1 MITGIVYGIY
11 KIGSDE
17 CIYVGSAWDL
27 KSRTYVHRA
36 DSKRH
41 AHKKQKLLYSHI
53 NNSGGFDEFEFQVL
67 GTRMYKD
74 KSTKSMRL
82 RTWFEEG
89 YRRQLNPPFNK
100 NRCAQTEEQ
109 RKLRECRST
118 QQYYR
123 KNRQRIRATQNEKI
137 TCECG
142 AVLSRSNLAPHR
154 KTKKHARLMQSLES
168 DYERLAA

>member
-27 KSRTYVHRA
+27 KSRIYVHRA

-41 AHKKQKLLYSHI
+41 LHKKLYSHI
-53 NNSGGFDEFEFQVL
+53 KHSGGFGEFEFRVL
-67 GTRMYKD
+67 GERMYKD

-89 YRRQLNPPFNK
+89 YRRQLTPPFNK

-109 RKLRECRST
+109 RKSTECRST

-123 KNRQRIRATQNEKI
+123 KNRQRIRATQNEKV

-142 AVLSRSNLAPHR
+142 AVLSRSNLALHR

-168 DYERLAA
+168 DHERLAA